1 MRRPLP
7 FFSHVLFVCICV
19 CFKRY
24 SVYRARI
31 VHHRQSLGIAYPS
44 PLPITVTGGNIVLF
58 LMWFLLCLSCSKA
71 MESGRPQVVS
81 VGGSWLPA
89 PRGFLLPLGTGIT
102 FGFGCAYLLLSV
114 LSLDHPAVAPWL
126 LARRKP
132 NSFLSATGP
141 HSDHWED
148 EEPQAPEVPL
158 AGHGPDDEFHH
169 SGQFID
175 SVSHGFSQAERRS
188 RYKNG

>member
-1 MRRPLP
+1 MGR
-7 FFSHVLFVCICV
+7 
-19 CFKRY
+19 K
-24 SVYRARI
+24 
-31 VHHRQSLGIAYPS
+31 G
-44 PLPITVTGGNIVLF
+44 
-58 LMWFLLCLSCSKA
+58 

-169 SGQFID
+169 SGKGSSHSELLVLVRKTDETAPKFSATAPD
-175 SVSHGFSQAERRS
+175 CVPHVSHALSFGETTKEGKVGEMGSSKFLIF
-188 RYKNG
+188 